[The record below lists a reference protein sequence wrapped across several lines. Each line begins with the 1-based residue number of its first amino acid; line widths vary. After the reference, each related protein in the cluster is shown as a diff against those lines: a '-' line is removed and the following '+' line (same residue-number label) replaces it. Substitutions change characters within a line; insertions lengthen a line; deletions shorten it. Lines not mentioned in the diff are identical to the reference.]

1 MDMANKRKKFSPEE
15 KVRLLRLHLVEKTP
29 VSDICDQHGLN
40 PNVFYRWQQQFFEN
54 GSAAFEKTEAGKGR
68 NDSQSKK
75 LLEKVDKLQAKLANK
90 DEVIAEI
97 MASHVALKKSLGED

>member
-1 MDMANKRKKFSPEE
+1 MANKRRKFSSEE
-15 KVRLLRLHLVEKTP
+15 KVKLLRLHLVEKVP

-54 GSAAFEKTEAGKGR
+54 GSAAFEKTGKGR

-75 LLEKVDKLQAKLANK
+75 LLQKVAKLQAKLANK

-97 MASHVALKKSLGED
+97 MASHVELKKSLGDV

>member
-1 MDMANKRKKFSPEE
+1 MANKRKKFSPEE
-15 KVRLLRLHLVEKTP
+15 KVRLLRLHLVEKVP

-54 GSAAFEKTEAGKGR
+54 GSAAFEKAGKGR

-97 MASHVALKKSLGED
+97 RASHVALKKRLGEV

>member
-1 MDMANKRKKFSPEE
+1 MVNKRKKFSPEE
-15 KVRLLRLHLVEKTP
+15 KVRLLRLHLVEKVP
-29 VSDICDQHGLN
+29 VSDICDQHSLN

-54 GSAAFEKTEAGKGR
+54 GSAAFEKTGKGR

-75 LLEKVDKLQAKLANK
+75 LLEKVARLQARLANK

-97 MASHVALKKSLGED
+97 MASHVQLKKSLGEV

>member
-1 MDMANKRKKFSPEE
+1 MADKRRKFSAEE
-15 KVRLLRLHLVEKTP
+15 KVRLLRLHLVEKVP
-29 VSDICDQHGLN
+29 VSDICDRNSLN

-54 GSAAFEKTEAGKGR
+54 GSVAFEKTGKGR

-75 LLEKVDKLQAKLANK
+75 LLEKVAKLQAKLASK

-97 MASHVALKKSLGED
+97 MASHVELKKSLGEV